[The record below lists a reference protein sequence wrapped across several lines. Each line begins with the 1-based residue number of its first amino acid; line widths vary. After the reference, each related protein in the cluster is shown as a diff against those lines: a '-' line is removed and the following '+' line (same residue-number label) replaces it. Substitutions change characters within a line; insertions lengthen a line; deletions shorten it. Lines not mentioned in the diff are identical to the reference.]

1 MINKNLILLL
11 LILIFALFLRLP
23 QILADD
29 FFFVFDMGRDMLWTR
44 DIAVLHKPSLIG
56 PWGSLQGIFFGPLW
70 YYLLSV
76 PFLISHGDPRGSVLL
91 VLFINLITIIIAYLF
106 GKKIKDEK
114 LGLIF
119 ALLLAS
125 STLMIDIS
133 TYAFH
138 SNLLPFTTLIF
149 IWSLYEVLENKLKY
163 LPLAALMASLNFH
176 FEPATAIFTVLTLAV
191 FVIWKIKL
199 ILQSENSGGVKI
211 IFLSL
216 IAFIIPF
223 IPQII
228 FELRHEFLQTQSLI
242 LFIKGENKSLG
253 GVLPFIPRAFDRAGK
268 FLELFSGSVFSTY
281 ILWLLRPA
289 LAVVLFL
296 VFLIYRSVG
305 KKERDFIE
313 INLLVLLVPF
323 LAYIFLFP
331 PELKGW
337 YLTGL
342 AIPYILLTGLL
353 IRYLLE
359 KNKVVA
365 ILVLLVMVIYNSAL
379 VIRMNYFLGKIP
391 NIGESGMLSVQKE
404 VIDWIYKDAD
414 KLAFNAYLYT
424 APVYDYNYQYLF
436 WWYGKKQYGYWPQE
450 YSYLPGKIDYVPY
463 KDKYIAR
470 QRNQQPQKQ
479 PDLIYLIIEPDIFQD
494 RIDGWLGSFS
504 ENKLI
509 NSKKIGENVIEKR
522 LP

>member
-1 MINKNLILLL
+1 MKQKSLAILFLI
-11 LILIFALFLRLP
+11 IVFALFLRLP

-44 DIAVLHKPSLIG
+44 DIAVLRKPYLIG

-70 YYLLSV
+70 YYLLSI
-76 PFLISHGDPRGSVLL
+76 PFLITGGDPRGSVFL
-91 VLFINLITIIIAYLF
+91 VLFFSLITIIAVYLL
-106 GKKIKDEK
+106 GKKIKDGK

-119 ALLLAS
+119 ALLTAS
-125 STLMIDIS
+125 SALMIDIS

-138 SNLLPFTTLIF
+138 SNILPFTTLIF
-149 IWSLYEVLENKLKY
+149 IWSLYEVLENKPKY

-176 FEPATAIFTVLTLAV
+176 FEPAAAIFTTLTLAI
-191 FVIWKIKL
+191 FVVWKIKL
-199 ILQSENSGGVKI
+199 ILKSENSGGVKI

-216 IAFIIPF
+216 IVFIIPF

-242 LFIKGENKSLG
+242 LFIKGQNESLG
-253 GVLPFIPRAFDRAGK
+253 GVLPIIPRAFDRAGK
-268 FLELFSGSVFSTY
+268 FLDLFSGSVFSTY

-296 VFLIYRSVG
+296 VFLIYKSAG
-305 KKERDFIE
+305 KKEKDFIE

-342 AIPYILLTGLL
+342 AIPYIILSGLVIRHLLQ
-353 IRYLLE
+353 
-359 KNKVVA
+359 KNKTVA
-365 ILVLLVMVIYNSAL
+365 ILVLLGMVISNSGL
-379 VIRMNYFLGKIP
+379 VIRMDYSLGKIP
-391 NIGESGMLSVQKE
+391 SIGESGMLSVQKK
-404 VIDWIYKDAD
+404 VINWIYEDAD

-436 WWYGKKQYGYWPQE
+436 WWYGKKQYGYWPEE

-463 KDKYIAR
+463 KNKYIAR

-479 PDLIYLIIEPDIFQD
+479 PDIIYLVIERDIFPD
-494 RIDGWLGSFS
+494 RIDGWLGNFS
-504 ENKLI
+504 EYKLV
-509 NSKKIGENVIEKR
+509 NRKKIGDNIIEKR

>member
-1 MINKNLILLL
+1 MINKNTIFLL

-44 DIAVLHKPSLIG
+44 DIVVLQKPYLIG
-56 PWGSLQGIFFGPLW
+56 PWGSLQGIFFGPVW
-70 YYLLSV
+70 YYLLSI
-76 PFLISHGDPRGSVLL
+76 PFFITGGDPRGSVLL
-91 VLFINLITIIIAYLF
+91 VLFFNLITIITAYLL
-106 GKKIKDEK
+106 GKKIKDGK

-149 IWSLYEVLENKLKY
+149 IWSLYEVLENKPKY
-163 LPLAALMASLNFH
+163 LLLAALIASINFH
-176 FEPATAIFTVLTLAV
+176 LEPATAIFTALTLAV
-191 FVIWKIKL
+191 FIIWKIKL
-199 ILQSENSGGVKI
+199 ILKNKNSGGVKI

-216 IAFIIPF
+216 IVFIIPF

-228 FELRHEFLQTQSLI
+228 FELRHQFLQTQSLI

-253 GVLPFIPRAFDRAGK
+253 GVLPFIPRVFDRAGK
-268 FLELFSGSVFSTY
+268 FLELFSGSVFSTH

-296 VFLIYRSVG
+296 VFLIYKSAE
-305 KKERDFIE
+305 KKEREFIE

-323 LAYIFLFP
+323 LGYIFLFP

-342 AIPYILLTGLL
+342 AIPYILLIGLV
-353 IRYLLE
+353 IRYLLQ
-359 KNKVVA
+359 KNKVIA
-365 ILVLLVMVIYNSAL
+365 ILVLLVMIIYNSDL
-379 VIRMNYFLGKIP
+379 VIRINYFLGKMP
-391 NIGESGMLSVQKE
+391 NIGESGMLSVQKKT
-404 VIDWIYKDAD
+404 IDWIYKDAD
-414 KLAFNAYLYT
+414 GLTFNAYLYT

-436 WWYGKKQYGYWPQE
+436 WWYGKKQYGYWPEE
-450 YSYLPGKIDYVPY
+450 YSYLPRKIDYVPY
-463 KDKYIAR
+463 KEKYLAL
-470 QRNQQPQKQ
+470 QKKHQPQKQ
-479 PDLIYLIIEPDIFQD
+479 PDIIYLIIEQDIFKD
-494 RIDGWLGSFS
+494 RIDGWLNNFS
-504 ENKLI
+504 EYKLI
-509 NSKKIGENVIEKR
+509 NREKVGDNIIEKR